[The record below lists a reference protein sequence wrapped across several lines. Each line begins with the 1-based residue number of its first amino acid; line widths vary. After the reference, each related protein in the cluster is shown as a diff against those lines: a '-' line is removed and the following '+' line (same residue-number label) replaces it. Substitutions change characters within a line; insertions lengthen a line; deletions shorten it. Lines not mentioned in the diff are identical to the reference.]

1 MLSSSCCSPSFS
13 TKEQRP
19 AMSPLRD
26 QHHTQETPK
35 LQRISQSFPCMEP
48 PQEASIL
55 RASRIFPSQQLLSK
69 QFCKHKRL
77 TCEIGHMQNVRGGAA
92 GGAQL
97 QRSGSRACSSARNA
111 AQHASVCRRGRMG
124 TSSSA
129 PVMTTG
135 RQREGALSV
144 PEPSLPH
151 PHNA

>member
-1 MLSSSCCSPSFS
+1 
-13 TKEQRP
+13 
-19 AMSPLRD
+19 MSPLRD

-55 RASRIFPSQQLLSK
+55 R
-69 QFCKHKRL
+69 
-77 TCEIGHMQNVRGGAA
+77 NVRGGAA